1 MQLSLHNGSASG
13 VTVVSNV
20 FLDYYM
26 PRANGEF
33 VKIYLYLLRL
43 LGAGQGELTLAEVAD
58 VFSCTETTFSE
69 RFATGRRNGFWY
81 CREMPPRRLRW
92 IFWNPWCLPKNAV
105 SVAERQILPPQAVRP
120 VLPGGLPGSRLLFLR
135 VRNRQPRPGRISQT
149 IPQRLLFRTRRPGP
163 ERLRGRKRTRRPA
176 ASALTGSVS

>member
-58 VFSCTETTFSE
+58 VFSCTETDI
-69 RFATGRRNGFWY
+69 
-81 CREMPPRRLRW
+81 LRALRYW
-92 IFWNPWCLPKNAV
+92 E
-105 SVAERQILPPQAVRP
+105 AERLLVLSGNASSQTSVDFLEPMVPPKERGVRGRTANPASTGSQASP
-120 VLPGGLPGSRLLFLR
+120 SRR
-135 VRNRQPRPGRISQT
+135 TSGQQT